1 MADLFRKL
9 ARASCPYWSCFE
21 NASRHDYTHTVAR
34 RLGRRRL
41 KELDRR
47 DRAAE
52 DDVRGR

>member
-9 ARASCPYWSCFE
+9 ARDSCPYWGCFE

-41 KELDRR
+41 KELLRR
-47 DRAAE
+47 DLADE
-52 DDVRGR
+52 ETP